1 MKTVTDPQIGNRIR
15 SARKNKQLT
24 LDELSSLSGVSRS
37 MLSEIERGRTN
48 PTLGTLL
55 SVTECLDIDVG
66 DLIRDTGVRNPSSS
80 GTEVD
85 IEHVKAHLT
94 PAISSSDGKCRIDIL
109 NPAHTAS
116 SVEWYEM
123 RFEPGAVLDSDA
135 HGEGAVEHLTVIDGR
150 VEVRNG
156 ADWVA
161 VSKDETVRYRADR
174 AHAIANPYK
183 KPATVI
189 VVVLYGM

>member
-24 LDELSSLSGVSRS
+24 LDRLSSLSGVSRS

-55 SVTECLDIDVG
+55 SVTQCLEIDVG
-66 DLIRDTGVRNPSSS
+66 DLIGDAVRNPSSS
-80 GTEVD
+80 GTASD
-85 IEHVKAHLT
+85 IQHVKAHLT

-150 VEVRNG
+150 IDVKNG
-156 ADWVA
+156 TDWVA

-183 KPATVI
+183 SPATVI